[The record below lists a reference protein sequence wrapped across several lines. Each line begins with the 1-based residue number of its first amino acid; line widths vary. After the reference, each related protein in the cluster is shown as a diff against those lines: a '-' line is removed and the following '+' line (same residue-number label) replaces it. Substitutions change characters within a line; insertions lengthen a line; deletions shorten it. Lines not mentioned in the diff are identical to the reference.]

1 MDNSGNR
8 LYLNLGNNN
17 DRLAAPNDRTYPTTP
32 STFPQPVFP
41 PTSQAQSQNG
51 GAQHPQQSQGYSQQ
65 QQQQQAYAPSGYF
78 NQNSQQYAPQYSSQ
92 LSAQAADYSSNGQ
105 GYAQGRSNTPGTR
118 NDPNTD
124 LAHQFSNQNLGTAAA
139 RASPYNS
146 RGQSPAQRPRT
157 AGTPNQGQQPG
168 YPGYINAPPMPAPA
182 APQLEFAP
190 APERNP
196 DRYGSN
202 VNNNQKKCSQLAS
215 DFFKDSVKRAR
226 ERNQRQSEMELKL
239 AETTDPRRRELI
251 WSTGGRKEGS
261 YLRFLRTKD
270 KPENYSTV
278 KIIGKGAFGEVKL
291 VQKKNDG
298 KVYAMKSLIKTEMFK
313 KDQLAHVRAER
324 DILAESDSPWVV
336 KLYTTFQDVN
346 FLYMLMEFL
355 PGGDLM
361 TMLIKYEIFSEDITR
376 FYIAEIVLAIEAVH
390 KLGFIHRDIKPDNI
404 LLDRG
409 GHVKLT
415 DFGLSTGFHKLHD
428 NNYYSQLLQ
437 GKSTKPRDNRHS
449 IAIDQINLTVSNRA
463 QINDWRRSRRLM
475 AYSTVGTPDYIA
487 PEIFTGHG
495 YSFDCDWWSLG
506 TIMFECLVGWP
517 PFCAE
522 DSHDTYRKIVNW
534 RQSLYFPD
542 DIQLGIEAENLI
554 RSLICNT
561 ENRLG
566 RSGAHEIK
574 GHSFFRGVEFDSLRR
589 IRAPFEPRLTSA
601 IDTTYFPTD
610 EIDQTDNAT
619 VLKAQQAART
629 ATGAPAGQPEESPEM
644 SLPFIGYTFKRFDNN
659 FR

>member
-1 MDNSGNR
+1 M
-8 LYLNLGNNN
+8 L
-17 DRLAAPNDRTYPTTP
+17 PTCRRFLQGQRQESP
-32 STFPQPVFP
+32 R
-41 PTSQAQSQNG
+41 AQSELEQKL
-51 GAQHPQQSQGYSQQ
+51 Q
-65 QQQQQAYAPSGYF
+65 
-78 NQNSQQYAPQYSSQ
+78 
-92 LSAQAADYSSNGQ
+92 D
-105 GYAQGRSNTPGTR
+105 
-118 NDPNTD
+118 
-124 LAHQFSNQNLGTAAA
+124 
-139 RASPYNS
+139 
-146 RGQSPAQRPRT
+146 PAQ
-157 AGTPNQGQQPG
+157 N
-168 YPGYINAPPMPAPA
+168 PARKE
-182 APQLEFAP
+182 QL
-190 APERNP
+190 
-196 DRYGSN
+196 
-202 VNNNQKKCSQLAS
+202 
-215 DFFKDSVKRAR
+215 
-226 ERNQRQSEMELKL
+226 
-239 AETTDPRRRELI
+239 
-251 WSTGGRKEGS
+251 WSTAGRKEGQ

-270 KPENYSTV
+270 KPENYNTV

-291 VQKKNDG
+291 VQKKGDG

-313 KDQLAHVRAER
+313 KDQLAHVRSER

-336 KLYTTFQDVN
+336 KLYTTFQDTY

-415 DFGLSTGFHKLHD
+415 DFGLSTGFHRLHD
-428 NNYYSQLLQ
+428 NNYYQQLLQ
-437 GKSTKPRDNRHS
+437 GRSNKPRDRNS
-449 IAIDQINLTVSNRA
+449 VAIDQINLTVSNRS

-495 YSFDCDWWSLG
+495 YTFDCDWWSLG

-534 RQSLYFPD
+534 RQTLYFPD
-542 DIQLGIEAENLI
+542 DITLGVEAENLI
-554 RSLICNT
+554 RSMVCNT

-566 RSGAHEIK
+566 RGGAHELK
-574 GHSFFRGVEFDSLRR
+574 NHAFFRGVDFDGLRR
-589 IRAPFEPRLTSA
+589 IRAPFEPRLTSN

-619 VLKAQQAART
+619 VLKQQHLQNGGR
-629 ATGAPAGQPEESPEM
+629 PIEESPEM